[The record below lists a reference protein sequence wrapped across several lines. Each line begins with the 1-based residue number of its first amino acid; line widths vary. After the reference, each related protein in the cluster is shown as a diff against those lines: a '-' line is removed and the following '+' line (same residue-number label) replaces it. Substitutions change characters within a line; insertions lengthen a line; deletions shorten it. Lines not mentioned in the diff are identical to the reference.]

1 MTVKTTTTC
10 NNKLMLVVLLL
21 LVVTVAKISFSYTTT
36 ASYTLTES

>member
-10 NNKLMLVVLLL
+10 NNKLMLVLLL

>member
-10 NNKLMLVVLLL
+10 NNKLMLVLLL
-21 LVVTVAKISFSYTTT
+21 LVVTVAKISLSYTTT